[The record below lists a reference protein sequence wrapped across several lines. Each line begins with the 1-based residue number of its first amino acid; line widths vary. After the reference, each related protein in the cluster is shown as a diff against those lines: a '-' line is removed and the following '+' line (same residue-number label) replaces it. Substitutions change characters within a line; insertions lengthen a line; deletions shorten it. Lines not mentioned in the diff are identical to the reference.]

1 MIPLPLIGLGKLLV
15 SGVTSFFSDKA
26 AITRAK
32 VEGEIKT
39 IQQAAGNAAEWEML
53 HARGS
58 QTSWKDEYVLILF
71 SIPTVMSFIPFL
83 EQYAISGFAI
93 LHTLP
98 EWYRYTFVTIALASY
113 GIKMKDIF
121 WKR

>member
-39 IQQAAGNAAEWEML
+39 IQQAAGNAAEWELL
-53 HARGS
+53 HAKGS
-58 QTSWKDEYVLILF
+58 QTSWKDEYVLIMF
-71 SIPTVMSFIPFL
+71 SVPTIMAFIPGL
-83 EQYAISGFAI
+83 NDYAVMGFQT
-93 LHTLP
+93 LDTLP
-98 EWYRYTFVTIALASY
+98 EWYRYTFMAIALASY
-113 GIKMKDIF
+113 GIKMKDMY
-121 WKR
+121 WK

>member
-1 MIPLPLIGLGKLLV
+1 MWNLILGPII
-15 SGVTSFFSDKA
+15 SGVTGFFKDKA
-26 AITRAK
+26 KLKQAQ
-32 VEGEIKT
+32 VEGQIAVTK
-39 IQQAAGNAAEWEML
+39 QASANVAEWEML
-53 HARGS
+53 HAKGS

-71 SIPTVMSFIPFL
+71 SIPTVMAFIPFL